1 MKIARRVVGRIV
13 QLPGNEYFSP
23 ISLAAPDPSGMEGM
37 TSAVHPGRA
46 AAARQIIRE
55 LLIEDAIGSRRQVR
69 AMPLQNGTWDDYYR
83 LVVIK
88 V

>member
-1 MKIARRVVGRIV
+1 
-13 QLPGNEYFSP
+13 
-23 ISLAAPDPSGMEGM
+23 MEGM